1 MCCCN
6 GCNSAENTPE
16 WVSNWQFQISWAL
29 WAQLHCQQCQ
39 LKMKQISSLPTSS
52 PPRFPVEMQLGRR
65 DYHRDCQT
73 PLGLMLEVN
82 MWSVFFHRSWWHC
95 DNFNGENWL
104 QGVASTISRFWS
116 VFDLIARQMIRSIGS
131 CLRSATKQM
140 TRFLTQRQFSDKPGI
155 GARYIDFKQVV
166 ASVANQMVML
176 KSHVFHIPF
185 FGWLPDLY
193 IYCTSTIWII

>member
-1 MCCCN
+1 MGTLSTAPLSTMSVKDETN
-6 GCNSAENTPE
+6 LIT
-16 WVSNWQFQISWAL
+16 SNYLASKIS
-29 WAQLHCQQCQ
+29 
-39 LKMKQISSLPTSS
+39 
-52 PPRFPVEMQLGRR
+52 GRNAIR
-65 DYHRDCQT
+65 KDCQT

-104 QGVASTISRFWS
+104 QGVASVISRFWS

-166 ASVANQMVML
+166 ASVANQMAML
-176 KSHVFHIPF
+176 KSQVCHIPF

>member
-1 MCCCN
+1 MGTLSTAPLSTMSVKDETN
-6 GCNSAENTPE
+6 LITS
-16 WVSNWQFQISWAL
+16 
-29 WAQLHCQQCQ
+29 
-39 LKMKQISSLPTSS
+39 TSS

-104 QGVASTISRFWS
+104 QGVASIISRFWS

-155 GARYIDFKQVV
+155 GARYIDFKQVLQTRWRCSKAKFV
-166 ASVANQMVML
+166 TFLSLGDCLIYTFIVRQQ
-176 KSHVFHIPF
+176 
-185 FGWLPDLY
+185 FG
-193 IYCTSTIWII
+193 